1 MDQKKL
7 LLIYFVSLLIFI
19 SCSTG
24 SKNNVSDN
32 RSCSEEEKELLL
44 GLNSTNGKAVNST
57 FNEIDSKG
65 QSIVPC
71 LIESFLSKENKNRKL
86 VAKALLNLSEKD
98 KNITFHFSNVPKLIS
113 LMKED
118 NDEIKKVINYSLVV
132 IGKEAISPL
141 IKQLRNKDKKIK
153 KFALEIIALL
163 NVEDLNFSLSE
174 EDIEGLLLSLRDK
187 DKYVRN
193 SSAIILSKATQD
205 YESIISSL
213 LDLIFDQSFRVRNS
227 AALALKKIQPKVAYE
242 KLLVLLGKYKKEKKS
257 RIIDAIRTIG
267 LISDNGINELKK
279 AAYDQSSFVRASSVR
294 ALAVFANQKILE
306 VLIVSLNDN
315 NKDVREAAIRAL
327 EEREYRF
334 KELTPK
340 LIKILKNSSND
351 LKFRKSAAAVLS
363 SIGKKMG
370 RFLPDF
376 VQEINSE
383 DYEIRRIVALGLIKM
398 RKNIK
403 LAVPVL
409 QSCIQKNKMD
419 QKISCIKALGKIG
432 RSDKKTISILIKLTD
447 SKNSFV
453 QGVSIKALLDM
464 QVNLDSKIK
473 ALIRELKSKKS
484 KNKIL
489 VLKKLSMFG
498 DKAKASIP
506 HLIKMTEGND
516 LKLIKAS
523 SNALAKVGKKD
534 EKSTLALIN
543 LLRQGDIKKKE
554 IAVLALIKMGPKA
567 EKSIPYLIQS
577 FKNYSSDRLTLF
589 SIVAL
594 GNMGVRAKSALPDLI
609 DSYKKSHIWSSKV
622 FVLGAINEVGGGSEE
637 ALSITLDALND
648 KDERVRPS
656 SAGFLDTNLYR
667 DVKRLLPVM
676 ALLVKSKNETIR
688 LYATRSLGKLNLEP
702 KKIVPILIKR
712 LSDKSEEVREAAAV
726 SLASFGGIQ
735 NDTIDQLNFVLENDS
750 HSYVR
755 NAAYKSIEKI
765 TGIKKK

>member
-1 MDQKKL
+1 
-7 LLIYFVSLLIFI
+7 
-19 SCSTG
+19 
-24 SKNNVSDN
+24 
-32 RSCSEEEKELLL
+32 
-44 GLNSTNGKAVNST
+44 
-57 FNEIDSKG
+57 
-65 QSIVPC
+65 
-71 LIESFLSKENKNRKL
+71 
-86 VAKALLNLSEKD
+86 
-98 KNITFHFSNVPKLIS
+98 
-113 LMKED
+113 MKED

-132 IGKEAISPL
+132 IGKDAISPL
-141 IKQLRNKDKKIK
+141 IKQIRNNDKKIK
-153 KFALEIIALL
+153 KFALEILALM
-163 NVEDLNFSLSE
+163 NVNDLNFSLSE
-174 EDIEGLLLSLRDK
+174 EDIESLLLSLRDK
-187 DKYVRN
+187 DKNVRN
-193 SSAIILSKATQD
+193 ISAIILSKANQD

-213 LDLIFDQSFRVRNS
+213 LNSIFDQNFRVRKS
-227 AALALKKIQPKVAYE
+227 AALTLKKIQPKVAYE

-279 AAYDQSSFVRASSVR
+279 AAYDQSSLVRTSSVR
-294 ALAVFANQKILE
+294 ALAVFANKKILE
-306 VLIVSLNDN
+306 VLIESLNDN
-315 NKDVREAAIRAL
+315 NKVVREAAIRAL
-327 EEREYRF
+327 QEREYRF

-370 RFLPDF
+370 KFLSDF

-409 QSCIQKNKMD
+409 KNCIQRNKMD
-419 QKISCIKALGKIG
+419 QKISCIKALGNKG

-453 QGVSIKALLDM
+453 QGAAIKALLDM

-473 ALIRELKSKKS
+473 VLIRELKSKKS

-489 VLKKLSMFG
+489 VLKKLSMYG

-523 SNALAKVGKKD
+523 SSALAKVGKKD

-577 FKNYSSDRLTLF
+577 FKNYSSNRLTLF

-609 DSYKKSHIWSSKV
+609 DSYKKSFIWSSKV

-656 SAGFLDTNLYR
+656 SAGFLDTNLYQ
-667 DVKRLLPVM
+667 DFKRLLPVM

-688 LYATRSLGKLNLEP
+688 IYATRSLGKLNLEP
-702 KKIVPILIKR
+702 KKIVPVLIKS
-712 LSDKSEEVREAAAV
+712 LSDKSEKVREAAAV
-726 SLASFGGIQ
+726 SLASFGGNK
-735 NDTIDQLNFVLENDS
+735 NDSIEQLNFVLENDS
-750 HSYVR
+750 HSSVR
-755 NAAYKSIEKI
+755 NSAYKSIEKI
-765 TGIKKK
+765 IGIKKK